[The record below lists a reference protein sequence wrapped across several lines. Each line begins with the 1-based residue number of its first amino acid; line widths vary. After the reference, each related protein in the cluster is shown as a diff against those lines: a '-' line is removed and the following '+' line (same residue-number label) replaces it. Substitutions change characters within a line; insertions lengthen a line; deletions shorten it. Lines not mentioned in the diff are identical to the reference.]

1 MEYKAGWGVRLWAL
15 GVLGGIAG
23 VAFFFGLDE
32 TSDFPEEAAWL
43 VVAVC
48 ALALVAVFLQQS
60 RLKVTFW
67 SYGLAMTGLGRAS
80 CNVRWEQ
87 VGSIAFDP
95 TQGAFPFGAGITLV
109 DRLGHT
115 VVVPKSIA
123 KVTELGRRVVEA
135 HARACLTEVMVLL
148 EFGDDIC
155 FGDSLIVNREL
166 MRAPDPRTNHL
177 VDFSLRDFR
186 GAVVNAHAL
195 EISLAGRVAPLRI
208 QLSDLPNAHLL
219 QPVLNKARQLGPKI
233 ETALPV
239 DHNQLDKT
247 DAG

>member
-15 GVLGGIAG
+15 VVLGGIAG

-43 VVAVC
+43 ILVAC
-48 ALALVAVFLQQS
+48 ALALIAIFLQQS
-60 RLKVTFW
+60 RLKVTLW
-67 SYGLAMTGLGRAS
+67 SYGVVMTGLGRS
-80 CNVRWEQ
+80 SWNVRWEQ

-95 TQGAFPFGAGITLV
+95 TQSAFPFGAAITLV
-109 DRLGHT
+109 DRLGHA

-123 KVTELGRRVVEA
+123 KVTDLGRRVVEA

-148 EFGDDIC
+148 EYGDDIC
-155 FGDSLIVNREL
+155 FGDSLIVNRDL
-166 MRAPDPRTNHL
+166 MRATDPRTNHL
-177 VDFSLRDFR
+177 KDYSLRDFR
-186 GAVVNAHAL
+186 GAVVKAHAL
-195 EISLAGRVAPLRI
+195 EISLVGRVDPLRI
-208 QLSDLPNAHLL
+208 KLRELPNAHLL
-219 QPVLNKARQLGPKI
+219 EPVLNKARQLGPKI

-239 DHNQLDKT
+239 NHDQLDKT